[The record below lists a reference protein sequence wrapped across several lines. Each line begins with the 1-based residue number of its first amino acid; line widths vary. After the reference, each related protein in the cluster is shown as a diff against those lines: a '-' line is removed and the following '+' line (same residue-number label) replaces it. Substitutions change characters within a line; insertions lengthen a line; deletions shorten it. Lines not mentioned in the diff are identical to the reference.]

1 MNYQTLDSLRQVVNI
16 AYFGQRK
23 CGFRC
28 DAQQIDLFMRS
39 GNRTI
44 LNCSRQTGKSTAAAL
59 KAVHSAWIRPQS
71 TVIVTAPTRQQTRE
85 FIRKVRNFAFLSGA
99 TLRGGKL
106 IVELKNGS
114 RIVGIAANEDTVRG
128 FSSVS
133 LLIIDEASRVNDEVY
148 YALLP
153 MLAVSNGAIWL
164 LSTPKGK
171 RGFFHAEW
179 DSSPEKARTAP
190 DGPSNART
198 GPDGPS
204 TSLELDN
211 PATSGSVVRAS
222 SSRAQELDS
231 QPSWYGSLVRENSLK
246 AKAQQQLD
254 NPASSGGSAGTSNE
268 GWVKIR
274 TQGQDCPRISADFLE
289 SQKRRMGERRFAQ
302 EFECVFIDIAHGV
315 FHPDAVR
322 AAFTD
327 KIKPLDF

>member
-1 MNYQTLDSLRQVVNI
+1 
-16 AYFGQRK
+16 
-23 CGFRC
+23 
-28 DAQQIDLFMRS
+28 MRS
-39 GNRTI
+39 GKRTI

-59 KAVHSAWIRPQS
+59 KAVHSAYIRPRS

-85 FIRKVRNFAFLSGA
+85 FIRKVRNFAFLCGA
-99 TLRGGKL
+99 AFRGGKL

-128 FSSVS
+128 FSNVS
-133 LLIIDEASRVNDEVY
+133 LLIIDEASRVKDEVY

-179 DSSPEKARTAP
+179 DSPEKARTAP
-190 DGPSNART
+190 DGPPT
-198 GPDGPS
+198 
-204 TSLELDN
+204 T
-211 PATSGSVVRAS
+211 
-222 SSRAQELDS
+222 QELDS
-231 QPSWYGSLVRENSLK
+231 TSWYGSLVRANSLK
-246 AKAQQQLD
+246 AKAQQLD
-254 NPASSGGSAGTSNE
+254 PGSAGTPTE

-274 TQGQDCPRISADFLE
+274 TKGQDCPRISAEFLE
-289 SQKRRMGERRFAQ
+289 AQKRRMGERRFAQ

-322 AAFTD
+322 SAFTD
-327 KIKPLDF
+327 KIKPLEF

>member
-1 MNYQTLDSLRQVVNI
+1 MNYKILDSLRQVVNI
-16 AYFGQRK
+16 AYFGQRM

-59 KAVHSAWIRPQS
+59 KAVHSAYIRPQS

-85 FIRKVRNFAFLSGA
+85 FIRKVRNFAFLCGA

-114 RIVGIAANEDTVRG
+114 RIIGIAANEDTVRG
-128 FSSVS
+128 FSNVS
-133 LLIIDEASRVNDEVY
+133 LLIIDEASRVKDEVY

-153 MLAVSNGAIWL
+153 MLAVSNGTIWL

-179 DSSPEKARTAP
+179 DSPEKARTEP
-190 DGPSNART
+190 DA
-198 GPDGPS
+198 DPS
-204 TSLELDN
+204 T
-211 PATSGSVVRAS
+211 
-222 SSRAQELDS
+222 AQELDRES
-231 QPSWYGSLVRENSLK
+231 TSWYGSLVRANALK
-246 AKAQQQLD
+246 AKAQQLD
-254 NPASSGGSAGTSNE
+254 NPSSSGSAGTSDE

-274 TQGQDCPRISADFLE
+274 TKAQDCPRISAEFLE

-322 AAFTD
+322 SAFTD
-327 KIKPLDF
+327 NIKPLEL

>member
-1 MNYQTLDSLRQVVNI
+1 MNRQTLDSLRQVVNI
-16 AYFGQRK
+16 AYFGQRN

-39 GNRTI
+39 GTRTI

-59 KAVHSAWIRPQS
+59 KAVHSACFRPQS

-85 FIRKVRNFAFLSGA
+85 FIRKVRNFAFLCGA
-99 TLRGGKL
+99 TLRGDKFT
-106 IVELKNGS
+106 VQLKNGS

-128 FSSVS
+128 FSAVS
-133 LLIIDEASRVNDEVY
+133 LLIIDEASRVKDEVY

-153 MLAVSNGAIWL
+153 MLAVSNGSIWL

-179 DSSPEKARTAP
+179 DSPEK
-190 DGPSNART
+190 
-198 GPDGPS
+198 
-204 TSLELDN
+204 
-211 PATSGSVVRAS
+211 
-222 SSRAQELDS
+222 
-231 QPSWYGSLVRENSLK
+231 
-246 AKAQQQLD
+246 
-254 NPASSGGSAGTSNE
+254 E

-274 TQGQDCPRISADFLE
+274 TKGQDCPRISADFLE

-322 AAFTD
+322 RAFTD
-327 KIKPLDF
+327 NIKPLDF

>member
-59 KAVHSAWIRPQS
+59 KAVHSAYIRPQS

-85 FIRKVRNFAFLSGA
+85 FIRKVRNFAFLCGA

-106 IVELKNGS
+106 VVELKNGS

-128 FSSVS
+128 FSNVS
-133 LLIIDEASRVNDEVY
+133 LLIIDEASRVKDEVY

-171 RGFFHAEW
+171 RGFFHTEW
-179 DSSPEKARTAP
+179 DSPQSE
-190 DGPSNART
+190 
-198 GPDGPS
+198 
-204 TSLELDN
+204 
-211 PATSGSVVRAS
+211 
-222 SSRAQELDS
+222 Q
-231 QPSWYGSLVRENSLK
+231 W
-246 AKAQQQLD
+246 AKFRVTAQQ
-254 NPASSGGSAGTSNE
+254 
-268 GWVKIR
+268 
-274 TQGQDCPRISADFLE
+274 CPRISADFLD

-302 EFECVFIDIAHGV
+302 EFECIFIDIAHGV

-322 AAFTD
+322 RAFKD
-327 KIKPLDF
+327 EIKPLDY